1 MKAIILLTVTFILAS
16 PAFLAHFKC
25 GEALRFTTGSRAE
38 LTVTKI
44 RAEAFES
51 TQIQLMS
58 LCAARKWRCPHTVK
72 EKKHSTCLSVSQ
84 GAACI
89 AELDGLL
96 LTIDNEWIKKISK

>member
-44 RAEAFES
+44 RAEA
-51 TQIQLMS
+51 L
-58 LCAARKWRCPHTVK
+58 
-72 EKKHSTCLSVSQ
+72 
-84 GAACI
+84 
-89 AELDGLL
+89 
-96 LTIDNEWIKKISK
+96 